1 MSFDLKDSFGDFLK
15 KARKH
20 NMFYYAFNVEEFI
33 MEKYNEKGLTREQ
46 IYKMPLK
53 DLWPLVRGYK
63 SKGNR
68 HFWIRKN

>member
-1 MSFDLKDSFGDFLK
+1 MSFDLEDSFGDFLK

-20 NMFYYAFNVEEFI
+20 NLFCYAINLEDFI
-33 MEKYNEKGLTREQ
+33 FEKYYVKGLTREQ
-46 IYKMPLK
+46 IYSMPLK
-53 DLWPLVRGYK
+53 DLWLLIKDYK